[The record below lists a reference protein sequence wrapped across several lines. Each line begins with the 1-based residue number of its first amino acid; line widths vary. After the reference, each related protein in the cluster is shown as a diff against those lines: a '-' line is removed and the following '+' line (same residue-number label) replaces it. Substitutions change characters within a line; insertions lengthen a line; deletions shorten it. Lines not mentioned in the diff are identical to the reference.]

1 LTVILQYTR
10 FKLKKLSKTPWFF
23 TQNYAK
29 LCSFLKIYASTIY
42 QIHQKIS
49 LARIGLVIVIAAIV
63 ISMVAAI
70 YMYAQYQPTLIYV
83 NEGESVTIGPVQY
96 AVTFEGTHEGNKE
109 TKPENTFL
117 KIRIVATN
125 ISEEETRMSGIQFR
139 LVDETRPNIAAVYG
153 GFSEEDLIDDKLEPG
168 KTVSWTTQ
176 FDVPYDE
183 EEQYKVVIRA
193 TKEQSSSDTAIVC
206 LTNC

>member
-1 LTVILQYTR
+1 
-10 FKLKKLSKTPWFF
+10 
-23 TQNYAK
+23 
-29 LCSFLKIYASTIY
+29 
-42 QIHQKIS
+42 

-70 YMYAQYQPTLIYV
+70 YMYAQYQPILIYV

-153 GFSEEDLIDDKLEPG
+153 GFSEEDLIDDKLKPG